1 MMNPTSPERIRQ
13 DGRLIGQALLKLA
26 LPRLIFRVVVVAIAA
41 VIWLLVAAWLL
52 AFGKS
57 LSFEGMHA
65 LGQQAVDMLTRV
77 NPYFWWGV
85 VAIWSLIV
93 FFSIRAWLGSSIAAG
108 RAAVVPTDVLSDLA
122 PRLSPEVLD
131 VLRWVWG
138 EREEPL
144 TVGDLQRAHTEL
156 RHNHIGK
163 IALVREQ
170 SGILDAPAHRPGPD
184 ERHCAARHAEPRI
197 NEPRAVEPRLAEPH
211 IGPAR

>member
-184 ERHCAARHAEPRI
+184 ERHCA
-197 NEPRAVEPRLAEPH
+197 
-211 IGPAR
+211 